1 MDIREYVNSEYAR
14 TLDTESLRSNFLV
27 KRIFVP
33 GEIALTYSHVD
44 RMIVGGATPVGKP
57 LELAVTK
64 ALGTDYFLERRE
76 MGIINI
82 GGAGSITVDGK
93 RFPVGPRDGFYIS
106 MGSKAV
112 AFESAD
118 AANPAKFYFN
128 STPAHRPCPTRL
140 VTLKQANHVAMG
152 SAAEC
157 NKRVINQFI
166 HPAVLETC
174 QLVMGMTIFSE
185 GSVWNTMPVHTHERR
200 MEVYL
205 YFDMPS
211 DRVVFHLMGKPSQ
224 TRHIVVRNEQA
235 VISPSWS
242 IHSGVGTGSY
252 TFIWGMAGENQ
263 TFTDMDAVPMTEL
276 N

>member
-1 MDIREYVNSEYAR
+1 MDIREYSNSGYAKG
-14 TLDTESLRSNFLV
+14 LDTESLRSEFLIE
-27 KRIFVP
+27 RIFVP
-33 GEIALTYSHVD
+33 GEITLTYSHVD
-44 RMIVGGATPVGKP
+44 RMITGGATPSGKP

-64 ALGTDYFLERRE
+64 ALGTEYFLERRE

-82 GGAGSITVDGK
+82 GGPGYITVDGK
-93 RFPVGPRDGFYIS
+93 KYPVGARDGFYIS

-118 AANPAKFYFN
+118 STDPAKFYFN
-128 STPAHRPCPTRL
+128 SAPAHRACPTRL
-140 VTLKQANHVAMG
+140 VTLDQAKHVELG

-174 QLVMGMTIFSE
+174 QLVMGMTVFSE

-205 YFDMPS
+205 YFDMPA
-211 DRVVFHLMGKPSQ
+211 DRVVFHIMGKPAE
-224 TRHIVVRNEQA
+224 TRHLVVRNEQA

-242 IHSGVGTGSY
+242 IHSGVGTGPY

-263 TFTDMDAVPMTEL
+263 TFTDMDTVPMSAL
-276 N
+276 K

>member
-1 MDIREYVNSEYAR
+1 MDIREYSNSEYAKG
-14 TLDTESLRSNFLV
+14 LDTEGLRSEFLIE
-27 KRIFVP
+27 RIFVP
-33 GEIALTYSHVD
+33 GEITLTYSHVD
-44 RMIVGGATPVGKP
+44 RMIVGGVVPEGKP

-64 ALGTDYFLERRE
+64 ALGTEYFLERRE

-82 GGAGSITVDGK
+82 GGPGAVAVDGK
-93 RFPVGPRDGFYIS
+93 KYPVGARDGFYIS

-118 AANPAKFYFN
+118 GANPAKFYFN
-128 STPAHRPCPTRL
+128 SAPAHKPCPTRL
-140 VTLKQANHVAMG
+140 VTIDQAKHVALG
-152 SAAEC
+152 SEAEC

-174 QLVMGMTIFSE
+174 QLVMGMTVFSE

-205 YFDMPS
+205 YFDMPA
-211 DRVVFHLMGKPSQ
+211 DRVVFHLMGKPEE

-263 TFTDMDAVPMTEL
+263 TFTDMDNVAMSTL
-276 N
+276 K